1 MSKTL
6 CILLAIAVILCGC
19 TTHQSRNTFKN
30 LRQLP
35 TSEIKTYTYK
45 EACDLSKDSDEN
57 YNFFLLPGIDP
68 DQAYAF
74 EQKRAE
80 ELGFGYTVY
89 TGAHPYTVEALV
101 NPLVRGDVPVE
112 LLEAYIETLVA
123 NLQAEEPDYLTFRTA
138 ITYYLALRKAIQM
151 PEMSLYNQMETERAL
166 LGLLIMLE
174 DNHGMQAEYRINNAW
189 RLLDRV
195 KFHVYKSK
203 RD

>member
-1 MSKTL
+1 MLKTL
-6 CILLAIAVILCGC
+6 CILLVMMLCGC
-19 TTHQSRNTFKN
+19 TTHQHRNTFKN
-30 LRQLP
+30 LGQPP

-45 EACDLSKDSDEN
+45 EACNLSKDSDGN

-101 NPLVRGDVPVE
+101 NPLVRCDVPVE

-138 ITYYLALRKAIQM
+138 ITYYLALRKAMQM
-151 PEMSLYNQMETERAL
+151 SAMSLYNQMEAERAL
-166 LGLLIMLE
+166 LTLLIMLE
-174 DNHGMQAEYRINNAW
+174 DNHRIDVERRIDTAW

-195 KFHVYKSK
+195 KFHVYKLK